1 MATEKVIKLKVEN
14 GEAVLAVDELNKA
27 LKETNKNTDNLN
39 ETVEAGTESLDKFTK
54 GGVSAMKG
62 LYKGV
67 QTAIGSM
74 KTLKGAI
81 IATGIGALVA
91 VVGSLAAYFTQ
102 TERGGDKLNVI
113 MTAMGAVIGKLTDVV
128 VHLGEK
134 IVSVFENPKK
144 ALEDFGNALK
154 TNLTNRIQGL
164 LEFIPSLGKAI
175 SLVLD
180 GKFKEAGKVAVDAVG
195 KVGLGVENVTG
206 KIGAAGEALVKFGK
220 DAAAAA
226 AEGARIGNILNDVE
240 DAERE
245 LLVLRAKAN
254 KQIIE
259 ARFIADDLT
268 KSTEER
274 IAAVQRASKLEEQVF
289 AKELKAARQK
299 AQALK
304 DQAAISEVTEEQLV
318 AIAEAQ
324 ARVLD
329 LEADSI
335 RRQKKLQ
342 SEINSLRNEEK
353 TRLAEIDKVRADAQK
368 KEEDYLKFIMQG
380 DKELIESLNQRRAA
394 QIKSL
399 EEFQVAL
406 NRLRGVAQTEKEK
419 EIAQID
425 ADAKAALDAL
435 IASGKAT
442 ADQAAII
449 TAEQRKAERLV
460 NEKYDKLDEQRQMA
474 NNAKKLELAGQ
485 AFGALAQL
493 AESFSKGDEKNAKK
507 VFNITKALRLGE
519 AVANTAAAVMNQLAS
534 TPGPAGFVQAGIAA
548 ITGAA
553 QIATIAK
560 SKFEPSKT
568 TADPIAPVPSAGG
581 AGGGN
586 NISFNGIEQDVPSF
600 NPSQP
605 SGGSNISFDGRT
617 QQPKPSPIINVEAPE
632 INPNITVNPEVSIN
646 PTITPNVSLS
656 PRVSVMP
663 NISITPNI
671 SLAGVGQNPF
681 AEMFNKPMQAY
692 VVNQQMNNNNML
704 ERRIRTSSN
713 FGG

>member
-27 LKETNKNTDNLN
+27 LKDTNKNTDNLN

-62 LYKGV
+62 LISGAK
-67 QTAIGSM
+67 TAIASM
-74 KTLKGAI
+74 QTLKGAI
-81 IATGIGALVA
+81 ISTGIGALV
-91 VVGSLAAYFTQ
+91 VVVASLAAYFTQ

-113 MTAMGAVIGKLTDVV
+113 MGAMGAVIGKLTDVII
-128 VHLGEK
+128 HLGEK
-134 IVSVFENPKK
+134 IVSIFQNPKK
-144 ALEDFGNALK
+144 ALEDFGKLLK
-154 TNLTNRIQGL
+154 ENITNRIQGL
-164 LEFIPSLGKAI
+164 LEWFPALGKAM
-175 SLVLD
+175 SLVFK
-180 GKFKEAGKVAVDAVG
+180 GQFKEAGKVAVDAVA
-195 KVGLGVENVTG
+195 KVGLGVENITG

-226 AEGARIGNILNDVE
+226 AEGARISDILNEVE

-245 LLVLRAKAN
+245 LLVLRARAN

-274 IAAVQRASKLEEQVF
+274 IAAVQRASKLEEQV
-289 AKELKAARQK
+289 ATKELKYARQK

-304 DQAAISEVTEEQLV
+304 DQAAIAEVTDDQLV

-342 SEINSLRNEEK
+342 SELNSLRNEEK
-353 TRLAEIDKVRADAQK
+353 TRLTEVDKVRADAQK
-368 KEEDYLKFIMQG
+368 KEEDYQKFILQG
-380 DKELIESLNQRRAA
+380 DKELIDSLNQRRAA

-399 EEFQVAL
+399 EEFQSAL
-406 NRLRGVAQTEKEK
+406 DRLRGVSQTEKQK

-425 ADAKAALDAL
+425 ADAKTALAAL
-435 IASGKAT
+435 IASGQAT
-442 ADQAAII
+442 IYTAGEI
-449 TAEQRKAERLV
+449 TAAQRKAEREV

-493 AESFSKGDEKNAKK
+493 AESFSKGDEENAKRA
-507 VFNITKALRLGE
+507 FGITKALRLGE
-519 AVANTAAAVMNQLAS
+519 AVANTAAAIMTQLAVPQDAL
-534 TPGPAGFVQAGIAA
+534 TGANFVKAGIVAV
-548 ITGAA
+548 TGAA
-553 QIATIAK
+553 QIATIAR
-560 SKFEPSKT
+560 SKYQSTATAPTAPST
-568 TADPIAPVPSAGG
+568 PSAGA
-581 AGGGN
+581 AGGGG
-586 NISFNGIEQDVPSF
+586 F
-600 NPSQP
+600 
-605 SGGSNISFDGRT
+605 
-617 QQPKPSPIINVEAPE
+617 
-632 INPNITVNPEVSIN
+632 
-646 PTITPNVSLS
+646 
-656 PRVSVMP
+656 
-663 NISITPNI
+663 TPNI
-671 SLAGVGQNPF
+671 SFTGIGQNPLSGIF
-681 AEMFNKPMQAY
+681 DRPMQAY

-704 ERRIRTSSN
+704 ERRIRTSAN

>member
-1 MATEKVIKLKVEN
+1 MATEKVIKLKVDN
-14 GEAVLAVDELNKA
+14 GDAVKEVDQLTA
-27 LKETNKNTDNLN
+27 
-39 ETVEAGTESLDKFTK
+39 SLDKTDKSAEEVNKTLDSGVDALDNFTK
-54 GGVSAMKG
+54 GGVTAMKG
-62 LYKGV
+62 LVSGAR
-67 QTAIGSM
+67 TAIGTM

-113 MTAMGAVIGKLTDVV
+113 MGAMGAVIGKLTDVII
-128 VHLGEK
+128 HLGEK
-134 IVSVFENPKK
+134 IVSIFENPKK
-144 ALEDFGNALK
+144 ALQDFGKLLK
-154 TNLTNRIQGL
+154 ENITNRIQGL
-164 LEFIPSLGKAI
+164 LEWFPALGKAM
-175 SLVLD
+175 SLVFK
-180 GKFKEAGKVAVDAVG
+180 GQFKEAGKVAVDAVA
-195 KVGLGVENVTG
+195 KVGLGVENITD

-259 ARFIADDLT
+259 ARFIADDVT

-274 IAAVQRASKLEEQVF
+274 IAAVQRASKLEEQV
-289 AKELKAARQK
+289 ASKELKAARLK

-304 DQAAISEVTEEQLV
+304 DQAAISETTEEQFV

-335 RRQKKLQ
+335 RRQKRLQ

-353 TRLAEIDKVRADAQK
+353 TRLAEVDKVRADAQK
-368 KEEDYLKFIMQG
+368 KEEDYIKFVMQG
-380 DKELIESLNQRRAA
+380 DKELIDSLNQRRAA
-394 QIKSL
+394 QVKSL
-399 EEFQVAL
+399 EEFQAAL

-419 EIAQID
+419 ELAQID

-548 ITGAA
+548 VTGAA

-568 TADPIAPVPSAGG
+568 TADPIAPVPSAG
-581 AGGGN
+581 ATGGGG
-586 NISFNGIEQDVPSF
+586 F
-600 NPSQP
+600 
-605 SGGSNISFDGRT
+605 
-617 QQPKPSPIINVEAPE
+617 
-632 INPNITVNPEVSIN
+632 
-646 PTITPNVSLS
+646 
-656 PRVSVMP
+656 
-663 NISITPNI
+663 TPNI
-671 SLAGVGQNPF
+671 SFTGIGQNPLSGIF
-681 AEMFNKPMQAY
+681 DRPMQAY

-704 ERRIRTSSN
+704 ERRIRTSAN

>member
-1 MATEKVIKLKVEN
+1 MATEKVIKLKVDN
-14 GEAVLAVDELNKA
+14 GDAVKEVDQLTA
-27 LKETNKNTDNLN
+27 
-39 ETVEAGTESLDKFTK
+39 SLDKTDKSAEEVNKTLDSGVDALDNFTK
-54 GGVSAMKG
+54 GGVTAMKG
-62 LYKGV
+62 LVSGAR
-67 QTAIGSM
+67 TAIGTM

-113 MTAMGAVIGKLTDVV
+113 MTAMGAVIGKLTDVII
-128 VHLGEK
+128 HLGEK
-134 IVSVFENPKK
+134 IVSIFENPKK
-144 ALEDFGNALK
+144 ALQDFGKLLK
-154 TNLTNRIQGL
+154 ENITNRIQGL
-164 LEFIPSLGKAI
+164 LEWFPALGKAM
-175 SLVLD
+175 SLVFK
-180 GKFKEAGKVAVDAVG
+180 GQFKEAGKVAVDAVA
-195 KVGLGVENVTG
+195 KVGLGVENITD

-259 ARFIADDLT
+259 ARFIADDVT

-274 IAAVQRASKLEEQVF
+274 IAAVQRASKLEEQV
-289 AKELKAARQK
+289 ASKELKAARLK

-304 DQAAISEVTEEQLV
+304 DQAAIAEVTDDQLV

-335 RRQKKLQ
+335 RRQKRLQ
-342 SEINSLRNEEK
+342 SEVNSLRNEEK
-353 TRLAEIDKVRADAQK
+353 TRLAEVDKVRADAQK
-368 KEEDYLKFIMQG
+368 KEEDYIKFVMQG
-380 DKELIESLNQRRAA
+380 DKELIDSLNQRRAA
-394 QIKSL
+394 QVKSL
-399 EEFQVAL
+399 EEFQAAL

-419 EIAQID
+419 ELAQID

-548 ITGAA
+548 VTGAA

-568 TADPIAPVPSAGG
+568 TADPIAPVPSAGSS
-581 AGGGN
+581 GGGG
-586 NISFNGIEQDVPSF
+586 F
-600 NPSQP
+600 
-605 SGGSNISFDGRT
+605 
-617 QQPKPSPIINVEAPE
+617 
-632 INPNITVNPEVSIN
+632 
-646 PTITPNVSLS
+646 
-656 PRVSVMP
+656 
-663 NISITPNI
+663 TPNI
-671 SLAGVGQNPF
+671 SFTGIGQNPLSGIF
-681 AEMFNKPMQAY
+681 DRPMQAY

-704 ERRIRTSSN
+704 ERRIRTSAN

>member
-1 MATEKVIKLKVEN
+1 MATEKVIKLKVDN
-14 GEAVLAVDELNKA
+14 GEAVKDVDQLTASLDKTDKSAEEVNKT
-27 LKETNKNTDNLN
+27 LDSGTD
-39 ETVEAGTESLDKFTK
+39 ALDKFTK

-62 LYKGV
+62 LVSGAR
-67 QTAIGSM
+67 TAIGTM

-81 IATGIGALVA
+81 ISTGIGALV
-91 VVGSLAAYFTQ
+91 VVVASLAAYFTQ

-113 MTAMGAVIGKLTDVV
+113 MGAMGAVIGKLTDVII
-128 VHLGEK
+128 HLGEK
-134 IVSVFENPKK
+134 IVSIFENPKK
-144 ALEDFGNALK
+144 ALQDFGKLLK
-154 TNLTNRIQGL
+154 ENITNRIQGL
-164 LEFIPSLGKAI
+164 LEWFPALGKAM
-175 SLVLD
+175 SLVFK
-180 GKFKEAGKVAVDAVG
+180 GQFKEAGKVAVDAVA
-195 KVGLGVENVTG
+195 KVGLGVENITD

-226 AEGARIGNILNDVE
+226 AEGARISNILNDVE

-245 LLVLRAKAN
+245 LIVQRAKAN

-274 IAAVQRASKLEEQVF
+274 IAAVQRASKLEEQV
-289 AKELKAARQK
+289 ASKELKAARLK

-304 DQAAISEVTEEQLV
+304 DQAAIAEVTDDQLV

-353 TRLAEIDKVRADAQK
+353 TRLAEVDKVRADAQK
-368 KEEDYLKFIMQG
+368 KEEDYVKFVMQG
-380 DKELIESLNQRRAA
+380 DKELIESLNLRRAA
-394 QIKSL
+394 QVKSL
-399 EEFQVAL
+399 EEFQAAL
-406 NRLRGVAQTEKEK
+406 DRLRGVGQTERQR
-419 EIAQID
+419 EIKQVE

-435 IASGKAT
+435 IASGNAS
-442 ADQAAII
+442 IYE
-449 TAEQRKAERLV
+449 AERIEAEKRKAERKV

-548 ITGAA
+548 VTGAA

-568 TADPIAPVPSAGG
+568 TADPIAPVPSAGA
-581 AGGGN
+581 AGGGG
-586 NISFNGIEQDVPSF
+586 F
-600 NPSQP
+600 
-605 SGGSNISFDGRT
+605 
-617 QQPKPSPIINVEAPE
+617 
-632 INPNITVNPEVSIN
+632 
-646 PTITPNVSLS
+646 
-656 PRVSVMP
+656 
-663 NISITPNI
+663 TPNI
-671 SLAGVGQNPF
+671 SFTGIGQNPLSGIF
-681 AEMFNKPMQAY
+681 DRPMQAY

-704 ERRIRTSSN
+704 ERRIRTSAN

>member
-39 ETVEAGTESLDKFTK
+39 EAVEAGTESLDKFTK

-67 QTAIGSM
+67 QTAVGSM

-128 VHLGEK
+128 IHLGEK

-259 ARFIADDLT
+259 ARFIADDAT

-274 IAAVQRASKLEEQVF
+274 IAAVQRASKLEEEV
-289 AKELKAARQK
+289 ASKELKAARLK
-299 AQALK
+299 AKALK

-342 SEINSLRNEEK
+342 SELNSLRNEEK
-353 TRLAEIDKVRADAQK
+353 TRLAEVDKVRADAQK

-380 DKELIESLNQRRAA
+380 DKELIDSLNQRRAA
-394 QIKSL
+394 QVKSL
-399 EEFQVAL
+399 EEFQ
-406 NRLRGVAQTEKEK
+406 NGINKLRGVGQSEREKEL
-419 EIAQID
+419 AQIKI
-425 ADAKAALDAL
+425 DAKAALDAL
-435 IASGKAT
+435 IASGEATIYKAGE
-442 ADQAAII
+442 I
-449 TAEQRKAERLV
+449 TAAEREAEREV
-460 NEKYDKLDEQRQMA
+460 NEKYDKIDRQRQMA

-493 AESFSKGDEKNAKK
+493 AESFSKGDEKNARK
-507 VFNITKALRLGE
+507 VFGITKALRLGE
-519 AVANTAAAVMNQLAS
+519 AVANTAAAIMNQLT

-548 ITGAA
+548 VTGAA
-553 QIATIAK
+553 QIATIAR
-560 SKFEPSKT
+560 SKFEPNKT
-568 TADPIAPVPSAGG
+568 TADPIAPVPSAG
-581 AGGGN
+581 ATGGG
-586 NISFNGIEQDVPSF
+586 
-600 NPSQP
+600 
-605 SGGSNISFDGRT
+605 GGF
-617 QQPKPSPIINVEAPE
+617 
-632 INPNITVNPEVSIN
+632 
-646 PTITPNVSLS
+646 
-656 PRVSVMP
+656 
-663 NISITPNI
+663 TPNI
-671 SLAGVGQNPF
+671 SFTGIGQNPLSGIF
-681 AEMFNKPMQAY
+681 DRPMQAY

>member
-62 LYKGV
+62 LISGAK
-67 QTAIGSM
+67 TAIGTM
-74 KTLKGAI
+74 TTLKGAI

-128 VHLGEK
+128 IHLGEK

-154 TNLTNRIQGL
+154 TNLTNRIKGL

-259 ARFIADDLT
+259 ARFIADDVT

-274 IAAVQRASKLEEQVF
+274 IAAVQRASKLEEEVF

-299 AQALK
+299 AKALK
-304 DQAAISEVTEEQLV
+304 DQAAISETTEEQLV

-353 TRLAEIDKVRADAQK
+353 TRLAEVDKVRADAQK

-394 QIKSL
+394 QVKSL
-399 EEFQVAL
+399 EEFQAAL
-406 NRLRGVAQTEKEK
+406 NRLRGVGQTEREK
-419 EIAQID
+419 ELAQVKV
-425 ADAKAALDAL
+425 DAKAALDAL

-460 NEKYDKLDEQRQMA
+460 NEKYDKLDQQRQMA

-548 ITGAA
+548 VTGAA

-568 TADPIAPVPSAGG
+568 TADPIAPVPSAG
-581 AGGGN
+581 ATGGGG
-586 NISFNGIEQDVPSF
+586 F
-600 NPSQP
+600 
-605 SGGSNISFDGRT
+605 
-617 QQPKPSPIINVEAPE
+617 
-632 INPNITVNPEVSIN
+632 
-646 PTITPNVSLS
+646 
-656 PRVSVMP
+656 
-663 NISITPNI
+663 TPNI
-671 SLAGVGQNPF
+671 SFTGIGQNPLSGIF
-681 AEMFNKPMQAY
+681 DRPMQAY

-704 ERRIRTSSN
+704 ERRIRTSAN